1 MSQTLKLYS
10 TQSNGV
16 TYSDPTDPDYQVRF
30 KTTSSPKNLDG
41 HRVQNYVTEIAVG
54 DTHDVE
60 VGNKV
65 VPDTLSVRLR
75 VSGAGVSVGKLKKI
89 VHDLAAQVDTWGNE
103 DVFLGFNPVTAPVR
117 SQD

>member
-1 MSQTLKLYS
+1 MSTLKLYS

-16 TYSDPTDPDYQVRF
+16 TYSDPMDPDYQVRF

-41 HRVQNYVTEIAVG
+41 QRVQNFVTEIAVS

-65 VPDTLSVRLR
+65 VQDTLSVRLR
-75 VSGAGVSVGKLKKI
+75 ISGAGVSVGELKKI
-89 VHDLAAQVDTWGNE
+89 VADLAAQVNTWASE
-103 DVFLGFNPVTAPVR
+103 DVLLGFNPETAPVR
-117 SQD
+117 N